1 MPTIASRNSS
11 PFKEIV
17 TVRSERSGGTGG
29 SEVNCTS
36 GKRRLTF
43 DVAAAAAEEGP
54 ISTPMKLKSLRRCRN
69 SSPNSPVDD
78 SKEDCVSK
86 RLARLCKSP
95 VKRSHNSFELKQ
107 NWNPSDPEQM
117 SAVKEALHVS
127 TAPPTAV
134 CHENEQKTILEF
146 CKGCLKQEKAGS
158 LYICGCPGTGK
169 SLLMEKV
176 KQYVVD
182 WARDEGLQPPDL
194 LVINCTSLTNTSE
207 IFGKIADK
215 YQQKIH
221 LCNIFR
227 KFILKSSIHLAQ
239 R

>member
-54 ISTPMKLKSLRRCRN
+54 ISTPMKLKSLRRFYPLRILTY
-69 SSPNSPVDD
+69 SYLQG
-78 SKEDCVSK
+78 SKEDCGSK
-86 RLARLCKSP
+86 KLARLCKSL
-95 VKRSHNSFELKQ
+95 VKRSHNSFDLKQ

-127 TAPPTAV
+127 TTPPTVV
-134 CHENEQKTILEF
+134 CRETEQKTILEF
-146 CKGCLKQEKAGS
+146 CKGCLEQEKAGS
-158 LYICGCPGTGK
+158 LYICGCPGTVK
-169 SLLMEKV
+169 SLSMEKV

-207 IFGKIADK
+207 IFGKIAEA
-215 YQQKIH
+215 H
-221 LCNIFR
+221 
-227 KFILKSSIHLAQ
+227 
-239 R
+239 